1 MENPIV
7 KINKELLTAKNKQQN
22 KNYSTKEFNL
32 KMELFPRDINKLK
45 QEINLTKKE
54 IINIKN
60 KLSIVNE
67 QLNKKNNEIIIQEKI
82 LTKLFNKKNSIKIRK
97 KQIINSLKKDV
108 TINLKKELFSSF
120 IGEENIKLNQ
130 LLLLFFNFQ
139 KDYEGKFIFIIKNK

>member
-1 MENPIV
+1 
-7 KINKELLTAKNKQQN
+7 
-22 KNYSTKEFNL
+22 
-32 KMELFPRDINKLK
+32 MELFPRDINKLK